1 MISNSPTFCPAPW
14 TSLNID
20 QTGRVTP
27 CMHCDGVV
35 GNIKEQTIQE
45 VITGNKLLDIKQHMA
60 QGQWHESCNWCKR
73 LEETTGV
80 SGRTVRHVEADTLVQ
95 INNSIDFFELQ
106 HIVVNWSNL
115 CNLTCTYC
123 NPETSTAWQSALQI
137 PIYHNKNEHADLI
150 ELAKTHGPKVKGL
163 TLGGGEPLLQKGLL
177 EFLQNL
183 DPNQVNVLVTT
194 NLSTNLQTNAIYQ
207 ELKTWP
213 QVSWMISFDNAD
225 ASKFEYV
232 RNGASWQQFCDNI
245 KTMQANNQNITAHPA
260 YSIYCALDLEQYYDF
275 CLQENL
281 RLFWCELNHPQE
293 LDIRRAPMAVRQMAI
308 DEIDRVLAKYQGCAD
323 VGLDILERYK
333 LTLKDNSYL
342 YSLNRSLYVT
352 EWHREI
358 ERKLKKQ
365 TKFEDLWPALAQ
377 LLEEVPDVQ

>member
-45 VITGNKLLDIKQHMA
+45 VIWGSQLKSIKQHMA
-60 QGQWHESCNWCKR
+60 QGQWHDACGWCKR
-73 LEETTGV
+73 LEDTTGV
-80 SGRTVRHVEADTLVQ
+80 SGRTVRHADAETVAA
-95 INNSIDFFELQ
+95 INQDIDWFELQ

-123 NPETSTAWQSALQI
+123 NPETSTAWQSALHI
-137 PIYHNKNEHADLI
+137 PIYHNRNEHTDLI
-150 ELAKTHGPKVKGL
+150 ELAKTQGHKVRGL

-177 EFLQNL
+177 EFLRLLNS
-183 DPNQVNVLVTT
+183 NQVNVLVTT
-194 NLSTNLQTNAIYQ
+194 NLSVDLATNSIYQ

-225 ASKFEYV
+225 AAKFEYV
-232 RNGASWQQFCDNI
+232 RHGADWAQFCSNI
-245 KTMQANNQNITAHPA
+245 KLMQADNQNVTAHPA

-275 CLQENL
+275 CVKENL

-293 LDIRRAPMAVRQMAI
+293 LDIRRAPLSVRQMAI
-308 DEIDRVLAKYQGCAD
+308 DEIDRVLTKYQGHID
-323 VGLDILERYK
+323 IGLDILERYK

-352 EWHREI
+352 QWHRDI
-358 ERKLKKQ
+358 ENKLKKR
-365 TKFEDLWPALAQ
+365 TKFEILWPALAE
-377 LLEEVPDVQ
+377 LLREVPDVC